1 MIIFIF
7 IFIFILIIYFDRL
20 NNFYD
25 YKQILRL
32 ILFLICLQAIKLYQL
47 KRIKFIINKKF
58 I

>member
-1 MIIFIF
+1 MLKKII
-7 IFIFILIIYFDRL
+7 
-20 NNFYD
+20 N
-25 YKQILRL
+25 KQILRL